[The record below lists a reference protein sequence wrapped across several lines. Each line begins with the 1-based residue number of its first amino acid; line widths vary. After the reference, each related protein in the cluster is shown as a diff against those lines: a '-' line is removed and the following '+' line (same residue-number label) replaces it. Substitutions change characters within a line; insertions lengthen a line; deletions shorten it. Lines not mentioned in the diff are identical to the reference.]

1 MKKLINCLTH
11 QYKTASVP
19 QRFYTLA
26 MAIFILGYLLTY
38 LLGELALKV
47 STGLAM
53 AVLIGGFV
61 MWCLP
66 AVRWLHKAWD
76 KPFAKTP
83 IVLLHV
89 FVLLVATVLARS
101 LVAEALG
108 LPPQTFDLTTSFLA
122 LFFYLPAWMIVAAVV
137 LAIVGLFLAVITLL
151 QLPLEGALQ
160 QLILFVRAFGLQVPL
175 RQTRS
180 TVLLHSL
187 GAFAASSLLLQSY
200 AHLAT
205 NYQPWLYPL
214 VRIIAIKSDFDPAP
228 LYPGVKSGE
237 HIHPLENGFIAV
249 VQAQADDSVIIS
261 VRSQEGA
268 SVAREIGEPIPSLKQ
283 MLAPLIDRLRH

>member
-1 MKKLINCLTH
+1 MKKIIDWLNH
-11 QYKTASVP
+11 QYKIASVP
-19 QRFYTLA
+19 QCLYTLST
-26 MAIFILGYLLTY
+26 AIFILGYLLTY
-38 LLGELALKV
+38 LLGELALTV
-47 STGLAM
+47 AIGLAM

-89 FVLLVATVLARS
+89 LVLLVATALARS

-108 LPPQTFDLTTSFLA
+108 LPPQSFDLTTSFLA

-137 LAIVGLFLAVITLL
+137 LAMVGIILAVITLL

-160 QLILFVRAFGLQVPL
+160 QLIFFIRAFGVQVPF

-187 GAFAASSLLLQSY
+187 GAFTASSLLLQSY
-200 AHLAT
+200 AYLAT

-228 LYPGVKSGE
+228 LYPGVKPGE

-249 VQAQADDSVIIS
+249 AQSQTDDSVVIS

-283 MLAPLIDRLRH
+283 MLAPMIDRLRH